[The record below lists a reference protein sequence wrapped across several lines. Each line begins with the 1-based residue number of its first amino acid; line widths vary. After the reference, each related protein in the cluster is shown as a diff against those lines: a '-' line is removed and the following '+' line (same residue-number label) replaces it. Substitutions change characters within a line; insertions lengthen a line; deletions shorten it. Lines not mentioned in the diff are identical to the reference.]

1 MELIRGTHNLRAQ
14 HRGCVLTIGNFDG
27 VHRGHQA
34 VLKQVRAKAQ
44 ALGVP
49 AAVMTFEP
57 QPQELFQPEKAPARL
72 TNWREKYLA
81 LRDQGIDRHI
91 VIEFNKK
98 FASQP
103 AREFIEKT
111 LVEKL
116 GVKFLVVGDD
126 FRFGFKR
133 EGDFELLQKAGK
145 ELGFEVVDTRSYR
158 QQEQRV
164 SSTAI
169 RQALDEGDF
178 DNAEAMLGRPYQM
191 RGKVVHGRKN
201 GRTIGFPTANI
212 PLKRLKSPLH
222 GVFAVTV
229 TLGTAEKSRCGRRHA
244 ANSRDERSEVAN
256 SRREA
261 ANSRAE
267 GPNSRCEATN
277 SLGEAEPSR
286 TEGAKSRA
294 EGTYEAVANLG
305 TRPTLNGDEVQLEV
319 HLFDFS
325 GNLYGQ
331 HVTVTPVA
339 KLRAEQRFASLEQ
352 LKQQIQKDAARA
364 KQLLAQHSAES

>member
-1 MELIRGTHNLRAQ
+1 MELIRGTHNLRAK

-27 VHRGHQA
+27 VHLGHQA
-34 VLKQVRAKAQ
+34 VLQQVCAKAK

-81 LRDQGIDRHI
+81 LRDQGVDRHI

-111 LVEKL
+111 LVDKL

-133 EGDFELLQKAGK
+133 EGDFELLTKAGK

-158 QQEQRV
+158 QQQQRV

-169 RQALDEGDF
+169 RQALNEGDF
-178 DNAEAMLGRPYQM
+178 ENAEAMLGRPYQM
-191 RGKVVHGRKN
+191 QGKVVHGRKN

-222 GVFAVTV
+222 GVFAVKVEVGTTV
-229 TLGTAEKSRCGRRHA
+229 GLPCEQ
-244 ANSRDERSEVAN
+244 SEHLN
-256 SRREA
+256 P
-261 ANSRAE
+261 RAE
-267 GPNSRCEATN
+267 GSELHRAQRLNREAF
-277 SLGEAEPSR
+277 
-286 TEGAKSRA
+286 EG
-294 EGTYEAVANLG
+294 VANLG

-339 KLRAEQRFASLEQ
+339 KLRAEQRFASLDQ

-364 KQLLAQHSAES
+364 KQLLAQHTAES